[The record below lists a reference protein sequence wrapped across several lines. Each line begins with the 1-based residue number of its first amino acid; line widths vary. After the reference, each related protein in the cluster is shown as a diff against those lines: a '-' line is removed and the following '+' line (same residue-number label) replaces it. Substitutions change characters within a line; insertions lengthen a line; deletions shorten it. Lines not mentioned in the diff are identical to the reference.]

1 MKMGGFGGGS
11 NGFGGPA
18 GVGSVDDL
26 TEAIPGTPGDDYPI
40 FADVPETSFVC
51 DGQVDGGY
59 YGDPEADC
67 QAFHIC
73 ANDGNSGLTKFSFLC
88 PNGTLFQQQYFV
100 CDWWFNVDC
109 STTEDFYSLNDEIAA
124 EREANSPG
132 GGLGGY
138 QGGRGGN
145 GGRRGGAGSQAAAS
159 ANRNSYSAPSGDFGS
174 LGGYARPQ
182 RDLELGSYAQ
192 NDLNVPA
199 YGEQNQNTIQ
209 FENDSENY

>member
-1 MKMGGFGGGS
+1 M
-11 NGFGGPA
+11 
-18 GVGSVDDL
+18 
-26 TEAIPGTPGDDYPI
+26 
-40 FADVPETSFVC
+40 
-51 DGQVDGGY
+51 
-59 YGDPEADC
+59 
-67 QAFHIC
+67 
-73 ANDGNSGLTKFSFLC
+73 
-88 PNGTLFQQQYFV
+88 

-182 RDLELGSYAQ
+182 RDLELGSYAPS
-192 NDLNVPA
+192 DLNVPA